1 MKVKLIA
8 CIASTCC
15 TPAFSRSRANVSRFI
30 PTRQGNLLSRKRNR
44 SRQQRDISRYYI
56 RLTNCAQ
63 PHQISAQWWA
73 HLVITGMIE
82 SEKPGSRIAR
92 GRHLRAIFLDDN
104 DMLVFVGDTYALG
117 IPLMTNSKIMDAYF
131 SSFLKLDDDERQVAI
146 QNDYNPF
153 VGGAV
158 RLRPTETENIKSL
171 ANIQPLVQWRE
182 ELRQNAHRAA

>member
-1 MKVKLIA
+1 
-8 CIASTCC
+8 
-15 TPAFSRSRANVSRFI
+15 
-30 PTRQGNLLSRKRNR
+30 
-44 SRQQRDISRYYI
+44 
-56 RLTNCAQ
+56 
-63 PHQISAQWWA
+63 
-73 HLVITGMIE
+73 MIE

-92 GRHLRAIFLDDN
+92 GRHLRAVFLDDN

-182 ELRQNAHRAA
+182 ELRQNAQRAA